1 MNTKTPT
8 ILDRISNDEP
18 DEAYLEGYREGA
30 EHALQAIHD
39 YAVNRGNRFSMPIDP
54 LEMRYWGDPMRD
66 HVIVFK
72 MTGASLVGHE
82 CNAIFDAERSV
93 RYRLT
98 KMMGR

>member
-1 MNTKTPT
+1 M
-8 ILDRISNDEP
+8 SNDET
-18 DEAYLEGYREGA
+18 DKAYREGYREGI

-39 YAVNRGNRFSMPIDP
+39 YAVDHGNQFSMPIDP

-66 HVIVFK
+66 HTIVLK

-93 RYRLT
+93 RYKLT
-98 KMMGR
+98 KMMSQ

>member
-1 MNTKTPT
+1 M
-8 ILDRISNDEP
+8 SNDGP
-18 DEAYLEGYREGA
+18 DEAYWGGYREGA

-39 YAVNRGNRFSMPIDP
+39 YAVNRGNQFSMPIDP
-54 LEMRYWGDPMRD
+54 LEKRYWGGPMRD
-66 HVIVFK
+66 HVVVFE

-93 RYRLT
+93 RYKLT

>member
-1 MNTKTPT
+1 M
-8 ILDRISNDEP
+8 SNDEP
-18 DEAYLEGYREGA
+18 DEAYREGYREGA

-54 LEMRYWGDPMRD
+54 LEMHYWGDPMRD
-66 HVIVFK
+66 HAVVFK

-93 RYRLT
+93 RYKLT
-98 KMMGR
+98 KMMSQ